1 MQRSIIIAAALLLA
15 SQAQAQYPGTQS
27 QYPSPYDYT
36 VQSQP
41 PAPPSSY
48 PTGIAIDYT
57 PNRQDTWGNSPYAP
71 MVPPVMRDQP
81 TSYVNPMVPPVAR

>member
-1 MQRSIIIAAALLLA
+1 MQKAIIVAASLLLA
-15 SQAQAQYPGTQS
+15 SQAQAQYPGTQA
-27 QYPSPYDYT
+27 QYPSPYGYT

-48 PTGIAIDYT
+48 PTGVAVDYT
-57 PNRQDTWGNSPYAP
+57 QGRANTWGNSPYAP

-81 TSYVNPMVPPVAR
+81 TSYINPMVPPVAR